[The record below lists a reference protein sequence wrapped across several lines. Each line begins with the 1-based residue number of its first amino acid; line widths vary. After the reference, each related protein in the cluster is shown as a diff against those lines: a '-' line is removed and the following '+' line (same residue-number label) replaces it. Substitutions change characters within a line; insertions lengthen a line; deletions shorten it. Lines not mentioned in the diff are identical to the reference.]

1 MIIKVYGAN
10 WCVDCVNT
18 KNFLDSKEVQ
28 YDYIDITDNQ
38 EAIAFIEL
46 INSGKRVIPT
56 LMIDGKS
63 YTNPSITDLMK
74 IIS

>member
-1 MIIKVYGAN
+1 MNIIIYGTN
-10 WCVDCVNT
+10 WCIDCVNT
-18 KNFLDSKEVQ
+18 KNFLDSKGVK

-38 EAIAFIEL
+38 EAVAFIEL
-46 INSGKRVIPT
+46 INRGKRVIPT

-74 IIS
+74 IIN